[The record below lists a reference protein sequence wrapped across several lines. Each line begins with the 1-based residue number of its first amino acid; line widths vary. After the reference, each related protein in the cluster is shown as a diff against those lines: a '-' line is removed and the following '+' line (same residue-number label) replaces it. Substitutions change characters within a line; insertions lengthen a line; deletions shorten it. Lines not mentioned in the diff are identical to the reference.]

1 MTREEAI
8 KILRREIECLSHT
21 KCEDCIL
28 EAGCNPIKTTP
39 YDSEYIEVYEM
50 AIKALKTLDKIY
62 KACERYEK
70 QGDNYF
76 GYIKICVAKDIA
88 KEIMPKQAVCESCVH
103 WKPLIYKP
111 GAQAVGCELAL
122 MGCPYEPKTKGSDK
136 E

>member
-1 MTREEAI
+1 MTIDEAI
-8 KILRREIECLSHT
+8 EELHHT
-21 KCEDCIL
+21 IDYYPGSEPASD
-28 EAGCNPIKTTP
+28 EAL
-39 YDSEYIEVYEM
+39 EM